1 MKQRIYLIGA
11 SGAGVSTLGA
21 ALARHLR
28 LPHVDVDEH
37 YWLPSDPPFLQARPP
52 EQRLERLRQALGEAP
67 WVVSGS
73 MDGWGDAI
81 IARADRV
88 LYLDTPTALRLQR
101 IAVRERQ
108 RFGPR
113 ILPGGDMHHQHLA
126 FLEWAAAYDSG
137 ARAGRSRPR
146 HDAWLA
152 QLQQPWERLD
162 GRCSEEEL
170 LARALLILGQ
180 VQTAAKAP

>member
-11 SGAGVSTLGA
+11 SGSGVSTLGA
-21 ALARHLR
+21 ALARHLQ
-28 LPHVDVDEH
+28 LPRVDVDEH
-37 YWLPSDPPFLQARPP
+37 YWYPSDPPFLQARPV
-52 EQRLERLRQALGEAP
+52 EQRLVRLHAALGEQP

-81 IARADRV
+81 IAKADWV
-88 LYLDTPTALRLQR
+88 LYLDTPTELRLQR
-101 IAVRERQ
+101 IATRERQ
-108 RFGPR
+108 RFGSR

-146 HDAWLA
+146 HEAWLA
-152 QLQQPWERLD
+152 QLKLPWGRLD
-162 GRCSEEEL
+162 GRCSEHEL
-170 LARALLILGQ
+170 LNQALLIMGRDKQ
-180 VQTAAKAP
+180 R

>member
-1 MKQRIYLIGA
+1 MKPRIYLIGA
-11 SGAGVSTLGA
+11 SGAGVSTLGS
-21 ALARHLR
+21 ALARHLH

-37 YWLPSDPPFLQARPP
+37 YWIPSDPPFIQARPP
-52 EQRLERLRQALGEAP
+52 EERLERLHAALGEAP

-81 IARADRV
+81 IAKADWV

-101 IAVRERQ
+101 IAARERQ

-113 ILPGGDMHHQHLA
+113 ILPGGDMHSQHLA
-126 FLEWAAAYDSG
+126 FLQWAAAYDSG
-137 ARAGRSRPR
+137 TRAGRSRPR
-146 HDAWLA
+146 HNAWLA

-162 GRCSEEEL
+162 GSRTKDEL
-170 LARALLILGQ
+170 LDQALRIMGRD
-180 VQTAAKAP
+180 